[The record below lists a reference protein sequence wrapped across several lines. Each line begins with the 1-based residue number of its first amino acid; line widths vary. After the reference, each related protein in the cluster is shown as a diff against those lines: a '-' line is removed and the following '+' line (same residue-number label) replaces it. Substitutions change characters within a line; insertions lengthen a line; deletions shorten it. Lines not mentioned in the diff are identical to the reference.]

1 LELKMKKDIGVE
13 QDERV
18 FARIEAMMKAPP
30 RPPVV
35 VNHDGIRELLNR
47 LKVLIEDIES
57 RLT

>member
-1 LELKMKKDIGVE
+1 MTKDIGIE

-18 FARIEAMMKAPP
+18 FARIEAMMKTPP

-35 VNHDGIRELLNR
+35 VNHDEIRELLNR

>member
-1 LELKMKKDIGVE
+1 MKKDIGVE

-35 VNHDGIRELLNR
+35 VNHDEIRELLNR